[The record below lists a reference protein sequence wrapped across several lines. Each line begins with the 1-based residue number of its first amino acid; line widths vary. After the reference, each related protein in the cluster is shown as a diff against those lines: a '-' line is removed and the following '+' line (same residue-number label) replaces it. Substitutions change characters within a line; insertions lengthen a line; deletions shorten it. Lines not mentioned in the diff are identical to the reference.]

1 MYIIQSNCVSET
13 HKRGAYSLFWF
24 LVPVATP
31 KILSLQRTQSTSA
44 LIEWEA
50 LRLEDLRGN
59 LTSYTIVY
67 FALSNGCPSLT
78 GSADSSSL
86 SVVSLQTVFTLV
98 DLLEPVHEYCA
109 GVAAT
114 TGAGTGNFSY
124 APVSCEL

>member
-1 MYIIQSNCVSET
+1 MLAWETLERSSLSPKKEVCCNPAVYVIQSNCVSETET

-24 LVPVATP
+24 LVPVAAP

-86 SVVSLQTVFTLV
+86 
-98 DLLEPVHEYCA
+98 
-109 GVAAT
+109 
-114 TGAGTGNFSY
+114 
-124 APVSCEL
+124 